1 MMLVLPSDLPIF
13 PKVCLLTL
21 IMIIADLFLAKR
33 SVTRI
38 TYDFTD
44 IPENRLRSARAAGRR
59 SAYFLVNFKIDIQV
73 ATNVQVWVTCNGNVM
88 TRIPLSY

>member
-1 MMLVLPSDLPIF
+1 VLRSDLRIS
-13 PKVCLLTL
+13 PKACLLTL

-38 TYDFTD
+38 IYDFTD
-44 IPENRLRSARAAGRR
+44 IPEDQFTSARAAGRR
-59 SAYFLVNFKIDIQV
+59 SAYFLVNFQIDIQV
-73 ATNVQVWVTCNGNVM
+73 ATNVQVWVTCNGNEM